1 MTGLL
6 TLLAIDCKKIKIQI
20 ESDDLLKIF
29 DGVINSETLTNFAQ
43 QLVQRG
49 ISKHRGVRNPYH
61 PEDDLVNRF
70 DTIVDK
76 EQRSPGKRP
85 FLIDLTNPHR
95 GIQNVKR
102 ETEVPNHNVVVNKH
116 TETTKDPLDQENEL
130 FLSGNE
136 VANDDILTEIELPY
150 IPLND
155 IEVKA
160 KNDAII
166 EKDATIKQINKE
178 IKNTSDTKQII
189 LTRKDEHNKG
199 LEFIDDRSNFKPI
212 QKRFALKKSESTDLE
227 ASTSATQFVPFI
239 RPYRSHLEPVNSCG
253 PNWKQFALHQLA
265 ANKLHPI
272 ILHSILLR
280 PFIRSLNVTVIVIR

>member
-1 MTGLL
+1 MQPIFYFTTGLL

-212 QKRFALKKSESTDLE
+212 QKRFALKKSESTV
-227 ASTSATQFVPFI
+227 SPFI
-239 RPYRSHLEPVNSCG
+239 
-253 PNWKQFALHQLA
+253 
-265 ANKLHPI
+265 I
-272 ILHSILLR
+272 
-280 PFIRSLNVTVIVIR
+280 